1 MAFEDTDLIAVGRG
15 YGAGGT
21 NYKET
26 YGNKDNIEDN
36 DWLMTEATTT
46 EGGRSIGTKYRCSR
60 EDWDSAPVYNVGQ
73 ASQSGT
79 IVTGSGTS
87 WTSAM
92 VGRTFNFASSP
103 SAGIITSFSNSSSLE
118 VTVTQSVGSLEDYY
132 IVGGTSNPVAGDLL
146 LVERP
151 VCTTACVGVQYEG
164 QTTLTVGSLPAEIP
178 AYTRVLFEGASGGGQ
193 CAEFILSS
201 TAAASATSIYSSNGL
216 RGDDVDEEV
225 PGGVLYKAARS
236 EWFTDI
242 HSANYGINP
251 ITTMYGEPSDNGN
264 NYSVV
269 EVQAEFS
276 SSAATADGD
285 LYIGFRNSA
294 GTGGPGSSTYAYY
307 GDLPIAVVQILQS
320 DGTTVR
326 RDAGGY
332 YPDGYLWNFA
342 ISYSDWWTTDSSMT
356 SPATIITDITKDPE
370 DYTSSPAIFT
380 SIGTTASSGIRRFSY
395 TTTGTTSANV
405 GAGRGIPST
414 GSPKY
419 TDDYSTTSI
428 LPVGSANVAQSSTST
443 DGYLFSECSS
453 TQTGNITWLWV
464 DSLTGLHN
472 GDRIRI
478 CYFGGGNGPTPS
490 NGLKTTNTLYIR
502 FKEAP

>member
-15 YGAGGT
+15 FGAGGI

-26 YGNKDNIEDN
+26 YGNKANIDAD
-36 DWLMTEATTT
+36 DWLMVE
-46 EGGRSIGTKYRCSR
+46 RSNTKYRCAR
-60 EDWDSAPVYNVGQ
+60 YDWDGGGGGSTSGLPGSTPQ
-73 ASQSGT
+73 AS
-79 IVTGSGTS
+79 
-87 WTSAM
+87 
-92 VGRTFNFASSP
+92 
-103 SAGIITSFSNSSSLE
+103 
-118 VTVTQSVGSLEDYY
+118 
-132 IVGGTSNPVAGDLL
+132 DLL

-151 VCTTACVGVQYEG
+151 AATLSMTAVLGATTLYVSSIPAALSSGTRLVFDGTAGNAEFELTSSASAG
-164 QTTLTVGSLPAEIP
+164 ATTLTG
-178 AYTRVLFEGASGGGQ
+178 SGGLKG
-193 CAEFILSS
+193 SS
-201 TAAASATSIYSSNGL
+201 VADGVA
-216 RGDDVDEEV
+216 
-225 PGGVLYKAARS
+225 GGVLYKATIAD
-236 EWFTDI
+236 WGTYTDI

-251 ITTMYGEPSDNGN
+251 ITTMYGQSSNNTN

-269 EVQAEFS
+269 EVQAEFT
-276 SSAATADGD
+276 SSASTADGD

-380 SIGTTASSGIRRFSY
+380 SIGTTATSGIRRFSY
-395 TTTGTTSANV
+395 TTSGTTSANV

-428 LPVGSANVAQSSTST
+428 LPVGSANVAQSGTSS

-478 CYFGGGNGPTPS
+478 CYFGGGNGLTS
-490 NGLKTTNTLYIR
+490 ARGLKTTNTLYIR

>member
-1 MAFEDTDLIAVGRG
+1 MAFESTDLIAVGRG
-15 YGAGGT
+15 FGAGGT

-26 YGNKDNIEDN
+26 YGNKDNIEDD
-36 DWLMTEATTT
+36 DWLMAEATTT
-46 EGGRSIGTKYRCSR
+46 DGGRSIGTKYKCSR
-60 EDWDSAPVYNVGQ
+60 EDWDSAPIYNTGQ

-79 IVTGSGTS
+79 TVTGSVTS

-92 VGRTFNFASSP
+92 VGRTFYFTEGSP
-103 SAGIITSFSNSSSLE
+103 SAGIITSFTSATEME
-118 VTVTQSVGSLEDYY
+118 VTVSQTVGSLEDYN
-132 IVGGTSNPVAGDLL
+132 IVGGTSNPVAEDLL

-151 VCTTACVGVQYEG
+151 VCTTACIGVQYEG
-164 QTTLTVGSLPAEIP
+164 QTTLTVDSLPAEIS
-178 AYTRVLFEGASGGGQ
+178 AGTRVLFEGASGGGQ
-193 CAEFILSS
+193 CAEFVLTS
-201 TAAASATSIYSSNGL
+201 TAAASATSIYSSPNGL

-225 PGGVLYKAARS
+225 PGGVLYKAAHS

-251 ITTMYGEPSDNGN
+251 ITTMYGQPTNNNN

-269 EVQAEFS
+269 EVQAEFTS
-276 SSAATADGD
+276 SGSTADGD

-294 GTGGPGSSTYAYY
+294 GSGGSGSSSYAYY
-307 GDLPIAVVQILQS
+307 GDLPIAIVQILAS

-332 YPDGYLWNFA
+332 YPDGYIWNFA

-380 SIGTTASSGIRRFSY
+380 PIGTTATNGIRRFSY
-395 TTTGTTSANV
+395 TTDGTVSANV
-405 GAGRGIPST
+405 GADLGIPSAL
-414 GSPKY
+414 Y
-419 TDDYSTTSI
+419 TDDYSTTI
-428 LPVGSANVAQSSTST
+428 LPVGSANVAQSSVGS

-453 TQTGNITWLWV
+453 TQTGNITWLWA

-478 CYFGGGNGPTPS
+478 CYFGGGNGTTS
-490 NGLKTTNTLYIR
+490 ARGLKTTNTLYIR
-502 FKEAP
+502 FKETP

>member
-1 MAFEDTDLIAVGRG
+1 MAFESTDLLAVGRG
-15 YGAGGT
+15 FGAGGI

-26 YGNKDNIEDN
+26 YGNKTNIDAD
-36 DWLMTEATTT
+36 DWLMVE
-46 EGGRSIGTKYRCSR
+46 RSNTKYRCAR
-60 EDWDSAPVYNVGQ
+60 YDWDGGGGGSTSGLPGSTPQ
-73 ASQSGT
+73 ASDLLLIERPSATLNGAATLGDTSLAVDAIPAALSSGT
-79 IVTGSGTS
+79 RLVFDGTAGNAEFELTSSASAGATTLTGSG
-87 WTSAM
+87 
-92 VGRTFNFASSP
+92 GLKGSS
-103 SAGIITSFSNSSSLE
+103 
-118 VTVTQSVGSLEDYY
+118 
-132 IVGGTSNPVAGDLL
+132 VAD
-146 LVERP
+146 
-151 VCTTACVGVQYEG
+151 GV
-164 QTTLTVGSLPAEIP
+164 A
-178 AYTRVLFEGASGGGQ
+178 
-193 CAEFILSS
+193 
-201 TAAASATSIYSSNGL
+201 
-216 RGDDVDEEV
+216 
-225 PGGVLYKAARS
+225 GGVLYKATIAD
-236 EWFTDI
+236 WGTYTDI

-251 ITTMYGEPSDNGN
+251 ITTMYGQSSNNTN

-269 EVQAEFS
+269 EVQAEFT
-276 SSAATADGD
+276 SSASTADGD

-380 SIGTTASSGIRRFSY
+380 SIGTTASNGIRRFSY
-395 TTTGTTSANV
+395 TTAGTASPSV
-405 GAGRGIPST
+405 GADLGIPST

-464 DSLTGLHN
+464 DSLTDLHN

-478 CYFGGGNGPTPS
+478 CYFGGGNGLTS
-490 NGLKTTNTLYIR
+490 ARGLKTTNTLYIR

>member
-1 MAFEDTDLIAVGRG
+1 MGAVLG
-15 YGAGGT
+15 
-21 NYKET
+21 
-26 YGNKDNIEDN
+26 
-36 DWLMTEATTT
+36 ATTLYVS
-46 EGGRSIGTKYRCSR
+46 SIPAALS
-60 EDWDSAPVYNVGQ
+60 
-73 ASQSGT
+73 SGT
-79 IVTGSGTS
+79 RLVFDGTAGNAEFEL
-87 WTSAM
+87 TSSA
-92 VGRTFNFASSP
+92 
-103 SAGIITSFSNSSSLE
+103 SAG
-118 VTVTQSVGSLEDYY
+118 
-132 IVGGTSNPVAGDLL
+132 A
-146 LVERP
+146 
-151 VCTTACVGVQYEG
+151 
-164 QTTLTVGSLPAEIP
+164 TTLTGTGGLKGSEVAN
-178 AYTRVLFEGASGGGQ
+178 YT
-193 CAEFILSS
+193 
-201 TAAASATSIYSSNGL
+201 T
-216 RGDDVDEEV
+216 
-225 PGGVLYKAARS
+225 GGVLYKATKAD
-236 EWFTDI
+236 WDVTTYTDI

-251 ITTMYGEPSDNGN
+251 ITTMYGQSSNNTN

-269 EVQAEFS
+269 EVQAEFT
-276 SSAATADGD
+276 SSASTADGD

-294 GTGGPGSSTYAYY
+294 PTMYY

-332 YPDGYLWNFA
+332 YPYGYLWNFA

-356 SPATIITDITKDPE
+356 YPATIITDITKDPE

-380 SIGTTASSGIRRFSY
+380 SIGTTATSGIRRFSY
-395 TTTGTTSANV
+395 TTSGTTSANV

-428 LPVGSANVAQSSTST
+428 LPVGSANVAQSGTSI
-443 DGYLFSECSS
+443 DGYLFSECSN

-478 CYFGGGNGPTPS
+478 CYFGGGNGQSSS

>member
-1 MAFEDTDLIAVGRG
+1 MAFESTDLLAVGRG
-15 YGAGGT
+15 FGAGGI

-26 YGNKDNIEDN
+26 YGNKTNIDAD
-36 DWLMTEATTT
+36 DWLMVE
-46 EGGRSIGTKYRCSR
+46 RSNTKYRCAR
-60 EDWDSAPVYNVGQ
+60 YDWDGGGGGSTSGLPGSTPQ
-73 ASQSGT
+73 ASDLLLIERPSATLKGAATLGDTSLAVDAIPAALSSGT
-79 IVTGSGTS
+79 RLVFDGTAGNAEFELTSSASAGATTLTGSG
-87 WTSAM
+87 
-92 VGRTFNFASSP
+92 GLKGSS
-103 SAGIITSFSNSSSLE
+103 
-118 VTVTQSVGSLEDYY
+118 
-132 IVGGTSNPVAGDLL
+132 VAD
-146 LVERP
+146 
-151 VCTTACVGVQYEG
+151 GV
-164 QTTLTVGSLPAEIP
+164 A
-178 AYTRVLFEGASGGGQ
+178 
-193 CAEFILSS
+193 
-201 TAAASATSIYSSNGL
+201 
-216 RGDDVDEEV
+216 
-225 PGGVLYKAARS
+225 GGVLYKATIAD
-236 EWFTDI
+236 WGTYTDI

-251 ITTMYGEPSDNGN
+251 ITTMYGQSSNNTN

-269 EVQAEFS
+269 EVQAEFT
-276 SSAATADGD
+276 SSASTADGD

-294 GTGGPGSSTYAYY
+294 PTMYY

-332 YPDGYLWNFA
+332 YPYGYLWNFA

-428 LPVGSANVAQSSTST
+428 LPVGSANVAQSGTSS

-464 DSLTGLHN
+464 DSLTDLHN

-478 CYFGGGNGPTPS
+478 CYFGGGNGPYSS
-490 NGLKTTNTLYIR
+490 NGLQTTNTLYIR